1 MPKIE
6 KLLAQIRNNP
16 KDVNFTD
23 LVKICNHYFG
33 NPRQEGTSHCV
44 YKTPWAGDPRVN
56 IQEKNGKA
64 KIYQVRQVLEAISK
78 LEAINKLEDIE
89 EDIENEEL

>member
-1 MPKIE
+1 MPKTE
-6 KLLAQIRNNP
+6 KLLAQIKNNP
-16 KDVNFTD
+16 KDVNFSD

-33 NPRQEGTSHCV
+33 NPRQEGSHSI
-44 YKTPWAGDPRVN
+44 YKTPWPGDPRVN

-64 KIYQVRQVLEAISK
+64 KVYQVRQVLEAISK
-78 LEAINKLEDIE
+78 LEAANKI

>member
-1 MPKIE
+1 MTMAKIE

-16 KDVNFTD
+16 NDVNFTD

-33 NPRQEGTSHCV
+33 EPRQEGTSHCV
-44 YKTPWAGDPRVN
+44 YKTPWAGNPRVN

-64 KIYQVRQVLEAISK
+64 KFYQVKQVLEAIDK
-78 LEAINKLEDIE
+78 IKEIED
-89 EDIENEEL
+89 EEL